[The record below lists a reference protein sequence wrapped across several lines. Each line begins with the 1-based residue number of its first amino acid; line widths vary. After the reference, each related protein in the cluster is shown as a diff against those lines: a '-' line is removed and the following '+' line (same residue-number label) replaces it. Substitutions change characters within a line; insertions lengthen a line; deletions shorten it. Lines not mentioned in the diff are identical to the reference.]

1 MPPRSPSFL
10 HSLRH
15 AANGVRLALNTQR
28 NMRAHAAVTLLVIAT
43 GIVLPTSLGEWVAIA
58 ITIGLVWQA
67 ELINTA
73 IEAIVDKTSPEIHP
87 LARAAKDCA
96 AAAVLVTALTALVV
110 GALIFTPKLLAL
122 L

>member
-1 MPPRSPSFL
+1 MSSRSPSFL
-10 HSLRH
+10 RSLRH

-28 NMRAHAAVTLLVIAT
+28 NMRTHAAVTLCVIVA
-43 GIVLPTSLGEWVAIA
+43 GFVLRASRGEWVALV

-73 IEAIVDKTSPEIHP
+73 LEAIVDKTSPEIHP

-96 AAAVLVTALTALVV
+96 AAAVLVTAVTAVVV
-110 GALIFTPKLLAL
+110 GALIFVPKLIAWF
-122 L
+122 

>member
-1 MPPRSPSFL
+1 MSSRSPSFL

-28 NMRAHAAVTLLVIAT
+28 NMRTHAAVTLGVIVA
-43 GIVLPTSLGEWVAIA
+43 GFVLHTSLGEWVALV

-67 ELINTA
+67 ELMNTA
-73 IEAIVDKTSPEIHP
+73 LEAIVDKTSPEIHP

-96 AAAVLVTALTALVV
+96 AAAVLVTAVTAVVV
-110 GALIFTPKLLAL
+110 GALIFVPKLIAWF
-122 L
+122 

>member
-1 MPPRSPSFL
+1 
-10 HSLRH
+10 
-15 AANGVRLALNTQR
+15 VRLALNTQR

-73 IEAIVDKTSPEIHP
+73 IEAVVDKTSPEIHP

-96 AAAVLVTALTALVV
+96 AAAVLVTALTAVVV